1 MINSVA
7 YSVGDGLISYTLPH
21 KPLYDDC
28 CVKSRKSMLKSR
40 KRYRRDKNTENLD
53 LVEKSST
60 KYKKIVH
67 KAYSEHKNKLFPTLR
82 LRQSENPK
90 EYWKII
96 KGERKSEAQHKISL
110 DLFKEHFEKLALGN
124 ESVNVSNTTDELHN
138 MPQDTMLNRPFTH
151 QEIAEAITKLKNN
164 KAGGSDQIINKFL
177 KHSQNEFVQYYT
189 KFLNLILESGHMP
202 ADWCESVIRPIYKNK
217 GDIDDPNYYR
227 GISLL
232 CCFRKLFTSCLNRR
246 LTIFIERNNI
256 VQAEQAGFKSDF
268 SIIDH
273 LFVLKSLADMYLSKC
288 QRLYIAVLSTIKKHL
303 IRSIEQLC
311 GLRCYPVEFQ
321 GKYLM

>member
-53 LVEKSST
+53 LVETSST

-67 KAYSEHKNKLFPTLR
+67 KAYSEYKNKLFSTLR

-124 ESVNVSNTTDELHN
+124 
-138 MPQDTMLNRPFTH
+138 
-151 QEIAEAITKLKNN
+151 
-164 KAGGSDQIINKFL
+164 
-177 KHSQNEFVQYYT
+177 
-189 KFLNLILESGHMP
+189 
-202 ADWCESVIRPIYKNK
+202 
-217 GDIDDPNYYR
+217 
-227 GISLL
+227 
-232 CCFRKLFTSCLNRR
+232 
-246 LTIFIERNNI
+246 
-256 VQAEQAGFKSDF
+256 
-268 SIIDH
+268 
-273 LFVLKSLADMYLSKC
+273 
-288 QRLYIAVLSTIKKHL
+288 
-303 IRSIEQLC
+303 
-311 GLRCYPVEFQ
+311 
-321 GKYLM
+321 